1 MTDLTLSSRIVKDR
15 LKVLVVGV
23 SMEGEASISVQ
34 PKSIVVPIITAPS
47 SFTTLEDVG
56 SDVNEEVVGV
66 TKATTMEE

>member
-1 MTDLTLSSRIVKDR
+1 
-15 LKVLVVGV
+15 
-23 SMEGEASISVQ
+23 MEGEASISVQ